1 MSAGVRAE
9 LIDSLIF
16 GAGGKSPVDIDPSL
30 LVLLA
35 IFFFLMWYLKRTVF
49 EPYLALTDARYE
61 RIGGASEAGKEMKVE
76 ADRILEEYQDKMTAT
91 RQEAAAVRVQIRQD
105 AKDKEQEMLAQTR
118 TDVEKILNEAT
129 ADLEAELGKAQA
141 EFAKE
146 AKALSELISERV
158 LST

>member
-1 MSAGVRAE
+1 MSAGVRAD

-16 GAGGKSPVDIDPSL
+16 GSGGKSPVDIDLSL
-30 LVLLA
+30 LALLA

-76 ADRILEEYQDKMTAT
+76 ADQILEDYQNRITAT

-105 AKDKEQEMLAQTR
+105 AKDKEQEILAQTR
-118 TDVEKILNEAT
+118 SEVEKILAQAT
-129 ADLEAELGKAQA
+129 AELDTELGKAQA

-146 AKALSELISERV
+146 AKTLSELISERV
-158 LST
+158 LAS